1 MKRNLRVL
9 SCLLLVTVI
18 TSGQVLAKKTPT
30 VQLGPNAEV
39 TFDGLHLVNK
49 SKMDKVWVKPEI
61 DLSDYDAVMFEGAGV
76 HYRGVEDYNRAD
88 RSAQEFPLSDSQK
101 SQLETAV
108 SESFESEFRKFE
120 NFVVTDKSGRGTLKI
135 IVTLID
141 VVSRIPPEPFGR
153 GSIYIRDLGEAT
165 LVVEVFDSVTDE
177 ILARVA
183 DKQNVEPVIA
193 RESNPATNL
202 QEVRRS
208 VRRWGATLRKS
219 MDELHEIGCYVCA
232 VPGSVE

>member
-49 SKMDKVWVKPEI
+49 SEMDKVWVKPEI
-61 DLSDYDAVMFEGAGV
+61 DLGDYDAVMFEGAGI
-76 HYRGVEDYNRAD
+76 HYRAD
-88 RSAQEFPLSDSQK
+88 RSADEFPLSDSQK

-108 SESFESEFRKFE
+108 RETFESEFRKFE
-120 NFVVTDKSGRGTLKI
+120 HFVVTDKPGRETLKM

-153 GSIYIRDLGEAT
+153 GSIYITDLGEAT

-177 ILARVA
+177 ILARVT
-183 DKQNVEPVIA
+183 DKQNVEPVIV

-208 VRRWGATLRKS
+208 VRRWGTTLRKS
-219 MDELHEIGCYVCA
+219 MDELHEIGCYVCT